1 MTNRIGI
8 IGGDGI
14 GPEVINEG
22 LKVIHA
28 SGVKV
33 DSAGGNL
40 LALCFKIIDRVRIHQ
55 N

>member
-1 MTNRIGI
+1 MNPNSSKFL
-8 IGGDGI
+8 D
-14 GPEVINEG
+14 VA
-22 LKVIHA
+22 LSA